1 MRPGQIID
9 GRYEIIRHIG
19 SGGMA
24 TVYLALDPIL
34 NREVAIKFLRLNSNS
49 DENALRRFERE
60 AYSIAELNHPNI
72 VNIYD
77 IGDNED
83 GNYIV
88 MEYVDGID
96 LKRYIKENNP
106 LAPDEVQS
114 ILAQILDGMQTAHD
128 HYVIHR
134 DLKPQNIMIKPDGTV
149 KIMDFGIAVI
159 STETSIT
166 QTNTIIGSVHYLSP
180 EQARGGSATPQSD
193 IYALGIVGYEML
205 TGHVP
210 FDGESAVSIAIQHF
224 QEPLPDINDVRSD
237 VPMAMQNV
245 IYRATA
251 KEASDRYESCQ
262 AMRQDLLTSLD
273 PERED
278 EPKFVPAVANEETM
292 VMATKDI
299 KEQLTDQT
307 TVVSPTPL
315 PECHTRIEEEPK
327 QEKKKE
333 KTQTPPKEDTTK
345 KRRLPRFLVIL
356 GGLVVLLSVAF
367 LVIYGK
373 EGSKT
378 ALPDLRGLTLTEAQS
393 RLEEEGFVLGNQNH
407 AYSDDVA
414 KDRVISSNPK
424 EGTEAA
430 KNTHVSVTISDG
442 KEPKQVPNV
451 VNKNYDEAKKQLEQM
466 GFTVQR
472 SEDQF
477 SDEVQVGNVM
487 KQSVDQNQKVI
498 PSETTI
504 MLTVSQGPQ
513 TTTMPNMLGWSQAAV
528 QDYANRNGLSVTFSE
543 DYSDQYT
550 SGQVMAQSI
559 SANTTIKRGDAL
571 AITLS
576 KGSKP
581 ESSSSSSSNQE
592 VQFTYD
598 VMIPAKGDSDNKI
611 EVYIEDKNH
620 QFDDVSDSFTIN
632 SDRRYHLTFTTD
644 SGKPARFKIVRDG
657 EKIMDNRV
665 VPDDE

>member
-34 NREVAIKFLRLNSNS
+34 NREVAIKFLRLSSNS

-72 VNIYD
+72 VDIYD

-96 LKRYIKENNP
+96 LKRYIKENQP
-106 LAPDEVQS
+106 LAPATVQD

-128 HYVIHR
+128 HFVIHR

-224 QEPLPDINDVRSD
+224 QEPLPDISAARSD

-245 IYRATA
+245 IYHATA
-251 KEASDRYESCQ
+251 KEPSDRYESCQ
-262 AMRQDLLTSLD
+262 AMRQDLLTALNM
-273 PERED
+273 EREG
-278 EPKFVPAVANEETM
+278 EERFTPAMANEATM
-292 VMATKDI
+292 VMATEDI
-299 KEQLTDQT
+299 KEQLTGQT
-307 TVVSPTPL
+307 TVVSSQTPL
-315 PECHTRIEEEPK
+315 PERHTHQEESASPEEPA
-327 QEKKKE
+327 
-333 KTQTPPKEDTTK
+333 TTPTPPPTPEKPH
-345 KRRLPRFLVIL
+345 KRRGLPHWLVIL
-356 GGLVVLLSVAF
+356 GGIIILLSLFFLVVFGRMGA
-367 LVIYGK
+367 
-373 EGSKT
+373 GSP
-378 ALPDLRGLTLTEAQS
+378 LPDLRGLTLSEAQA
-393 RLEEEGFVLGNQNH
+393 RLEEEGFVMGEETH
-407 AYSDDVA
+407 AYSEEVA
-414 KDRVISSNPK
+414 KDRVIASNPK
-424 EGTEAA
+424 EGTKVPKETRVA
-430 KNTHVSVTISDG
+430 VTVSDG

-451 VNKNYDEAKKQLEQM
+451 INKSYDEAKKQLEAL

-472 SEDQF
+472 GDDQF
-477 SDEVQVGNVM
+477 SDEIQAGNVM
-487 KQSVDQNQKVI
+487 KQSVDQDKKVI

-504 MLTVSQGPQ
+504 MLTVSQGPE
-513 TTTMPNMLGWSQAAV
+513 TTTMPNMLGWSQTAV
-528 QDYANRNGLSVTFSE
+528 QDYADRNGLGVTFTN
-543 DYSDQYT
+543 DYSDQYAN
-550 SGQVMAQSI
+550 GQVMGQSI
-559 SANTTIKRGDAL
+559 AANTTIKRGDQL
-571 AITLS
+571 TITIS
-576 KGSKP
+576 KGQKP
-581 ESSSSSSSNQE
+581 ESSKASNE
-592 VQFTYD
+592 DVRFTYD
-598 VMIPAKGDSDNKI
+598 VTIPVKGDSNMI
-611 EVYIEDKNH
+611 MVYIEDKNH
-620 QFDDVSDSFTIN
+620 KFSDVADAFKIDK
-632 SDRRYHLTFTTD
+632 DRRYHLTFTTE
-644 SGKPARFKIVRDG
+644 SGEPARFKIVRDG